1 MAKLS
6 DIENAVMTAKEA
18 GAKDIALLKCTSSYP
33 SSPKDSNIRTIP
45 NLREIFNCEIGLSDH
60 TLGLGVSIASIAM
73 GSTIIERHFT
83 ISRSDGGVGFP
94 VLS

>member
-18 GAKDIALLKCTSSYP
+18 GTKDIALQSASSYP

-60 TLGLGVSIASIAM
+60 TKGIVSIASIAM
-73 GSTIIERHFT
+73 DQPLLKD
-83 ISRSDGGVGFP
+83 ISLYQD
-94 VLS
+94 LMAE